1 MLGQNVNAYSFKN
14 KINEYRISDLI
25 NKLESYDELTLTV
38 TGYNTTTV
46 IEPVSVGSSCPGYV
60 MGDMNGNSNTNIQD
74 IVILIN
80 VVLDLVD
87 PDSCQVI
94 YGDLNSDGI
103 SNILDVILLV
113 NIILDN

>member
-1 MLGQNVNAYSFKN
+1 
-14 KINEYRISDLI
+14 
-25 NKLESYDELTLTV
+25 
-38 TGYNTTTV
+38 
-46 IEPVSVGSSCPGYV
+46 
-60 MGDMNGNSNTNIQD
+60 MGDMNGNSTTNIQD